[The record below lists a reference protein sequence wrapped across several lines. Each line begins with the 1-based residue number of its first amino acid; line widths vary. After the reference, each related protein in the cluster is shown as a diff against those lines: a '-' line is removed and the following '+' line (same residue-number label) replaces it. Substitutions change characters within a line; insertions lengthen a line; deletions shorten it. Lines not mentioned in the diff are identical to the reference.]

1 MQMQNWFF
9 LLIAIAIGTI
19 MPTQAAINNKL
30 TTFTQSP
37 VLAALISFFV
47 GTVTLLIYCLVGG
60 IPLSNLSFTRNAPPV
75 AWIGGFIGAIYVSMV
90 AFLVPRL
97 GVALL
102 FSLIVAGQMLIT
114 LVFDHYGILGVPV
127 KAINL
132 PRLIGVL
139 LVIAGVIL
147 VRRY

>member
-1 MQMQNWFF
+1 MQNWFF

-139 LVIAGVIL
+139 LVIVGVIL

>member
-1 MQMQNWFF
+1 MQNWFF